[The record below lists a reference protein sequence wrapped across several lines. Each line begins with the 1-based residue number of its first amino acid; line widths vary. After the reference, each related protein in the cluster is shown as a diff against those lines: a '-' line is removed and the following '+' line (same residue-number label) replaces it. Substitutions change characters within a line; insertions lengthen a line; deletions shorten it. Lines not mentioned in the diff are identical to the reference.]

1 MRCVEFEMRLNEL
14 LDERL
19 PPESDPVLESHAV
32 DCPQCGDL
40 LSAHEALL
48 DAAEGLARS
57 PLRSDLAVRV
67 AADLVQP
74 TGPRLGSWTW
84 GLVATAAAVMISL
97 GLWRWHAGAN
107 PALLAGNNE
116 LVGPTRNA
124 TVPSAPGA
132 LSGLQQTDP
141 RLWISQ
147 STQQVTT
154 DLGAR
159 DWTRV
164 EQMADGLKPVADSMS
179 AAWEA
184 LRRTWPHVERTAR
197 S

>member
-19 PPESDPVLESHAV
+19 PPSSDPVLESHAV

-48 DAAEGLARS
+48 DAAEGLARWPS
-57 PLRSDLAVRV
+57 RSDLAVRV

-74 TGPRLGSWTW
+74 RGRRLGSWIW
-84 GLVATAAAVMISL
+84 ALVAMAAALLISL
-97 GLWRWHAGAN
+97 GLWRWRAGAN
-107 PALLAGNNE
+107 PAPFAGNE
-116 LVGPTRNA
+116 LVAQADNTA
-124 TVPSAPGA
+124 TPSTLGTT
-132 LSGLQQTDP
+132 STLQQTDP

-147 STQQVTT
+147 STQQAAT
-154 DLGAR
+154 DFGAR